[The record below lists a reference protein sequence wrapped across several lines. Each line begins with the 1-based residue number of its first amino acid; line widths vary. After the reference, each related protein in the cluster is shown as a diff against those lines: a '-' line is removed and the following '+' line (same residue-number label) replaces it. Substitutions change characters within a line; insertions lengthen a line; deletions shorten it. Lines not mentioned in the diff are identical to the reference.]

1 MRQRPLTYGAT
12 WRKSR
17 RSNGNG
23 GNNCV
28 EVAITD
34 TVIAV
39 RDSKNPDGSALMFTP
54 AEWTAFIGGAKDG
67 EFDIEP

>member
-1 MRQRPLTYGAT
+1 VSRLTEEKEWVTA
-12 WRKSR
+12 R

-28 EVAITD
+28 EVAQLD

-39 RDSKNPDGSALMFTP
+39 RDSKDRSGPQLNFGPSQW
-54 AEWTAFIGGAKDG
+54 AEFVTGVKDG
-67 EFDIEP
+67 QFDL